1 MFYNIVKH
9 EVSYAKKQN
18 SCITAVKNLLMLAV
32 LIYKAQFAFM
42 AAIPARPDDS
52 KTVFSQITQK
62 TQIPYKKS

>member
-1 MFYNIVKH
+1 MHSIPDL
-9 EVSYAKKQN
+9 
-18 SCITAVKNLLMLAV
+18 T
-32 LIYKAQFAFM
+32 

>member
-1 MFYNIVKH
+1 MRL
-9 EVSYAKKQN
+9 
-18 SCITAVKNLLMLAV
+18 TPV
-32 LIYKAQFAFM
+32 LT